1 MRLPPSVSVDLHAPA
16 LDYFDRR
23 LRQCLFDTYVGIP
36 LIKFPED
43 LRTYEHLLWSENV
56 EVVLELGVES
66 GGSTLWFRDRL
77 RVLASYG
84 RIRTPRVIG
93 VDLDISKAHAHL
105 SEIDPGYQDQIL
117 LIEGDL
123 LDPALAERVRDLIP
137 HGTSCLVIEDS
148 AHTHETTLGA
158 LRGFASLVKP
168 GGFFVVEDGSVD
180 IEEMRLDPDWPRGV
194 LAAIQEWLST
204 PEGRCFM
211 QRRDLE
217 LYGVSC
223 HPGGFLQRRL
233 TESGQPVD
241 PLAASPL
248 PSGPPSPNG
257 RRSETLSERALREQ
271 LTDTRERLRRTEA
284 ELVAAREF
292 EQRFERVTGSTSW
305 RLTRPLRELGLR
317 LRALLSG
324 R

>member
-1 MRLPPSVSVDLHAPA
+1 VAVDLHAPA
-16 LDYFDRR
+16 VDYFDRR
-23 LRQCLFDTYVGIP
+23 LRQCLFDTYAGIP

-84 RIRTPRVIG
+84 RIRAPRVIG

-105 SEIDPGYQDQIL
+105 SEIDPGYRDQIL

-123 LDPALAERVRDLIP
+123 LDPALVERVRDCIP
-137 HGTSCLVIEDS
+137 QGASCLVIEDS
-148 AHTHETTLGA
+148 AHTHGTTLGA

-180 IEEMRLDPDWPRGV
+180 IEEMRLHPDWPRGV

-204 PEGRCFM
+204 PEGRCFR

-223 HPGGFLQRRL
+223 HPGGFLQRSL
-233 TESGQPVD
+233 TGSVEHVAPPMAAPV
-241 PLAASPL
+241 PSASPH
-248 PSGPPSPNG
+248 PNG
-257 RRSETLSERALREQ
+257 RRYDVLSERALREE
-271 LTDTRERLRRTEA
+271 LADTRERLKRTEA

-292 EQRFERVTGSTSW
+292 EQRFEQVTGSTSW

-317 LRALLSG
+317 LRALRPG